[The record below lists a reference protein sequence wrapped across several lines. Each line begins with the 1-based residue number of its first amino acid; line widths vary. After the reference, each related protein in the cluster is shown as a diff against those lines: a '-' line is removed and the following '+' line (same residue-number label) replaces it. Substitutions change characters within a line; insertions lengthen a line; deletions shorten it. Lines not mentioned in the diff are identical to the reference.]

1 MGVVVR
7 TGGPKPQLIE
17 VLVVVT
23 KQTCKLSRYHV
34 VNRRILGR
42 LLLLLLGRLITG
54 NHADSGSDIPPLG
67 MTMIRKGIGNLEDET
82 IQIVQLIKTDSP
94 PQLLL
99 LIHGKIAWKLLT
111 RDADEKCGQ

>member
-23 KQTCKLSRYHV
+23 KQTGKLSRYQV
-34 VNRRILGR
+34 VNRRILGS
-42 LLLLLLGRLITG
+42 LFSLLLLLGRLITG

-82 IQIVQLIKTDSP
+82 IQIVQLIKTDSTTP
-94 PQLLL
+94 
-99 LIHGKIAWKLLT
+99 T
-111 RDADEKCGQ
+111 YTS